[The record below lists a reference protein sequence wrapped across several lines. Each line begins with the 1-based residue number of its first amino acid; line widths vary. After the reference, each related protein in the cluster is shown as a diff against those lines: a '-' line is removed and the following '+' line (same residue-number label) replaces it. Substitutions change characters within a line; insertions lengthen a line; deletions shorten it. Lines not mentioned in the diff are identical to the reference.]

1 MKQAPKEERRRRK
14 PPRVRHAL
22 EYGALRFL
30 AAFLRLL
37 PRRGVELIGRT
48 LGLAVWYGLSSR
60 RRIALCNLE
69 LAFGDAYTESQRKRI
84 ARSSIS
90 HFGYWFL
97 EMMTYEGLD
106 RETLRKRMIYPP
118 ECDRIWREALEE
130 GKGFI
135 FLLTH
140 FSNWELLGLYLGQG
154 AFGPSPTAIVAKA
167 IHNPWIDQWLQR
179 VRTQTGNEL
188 IYAHEAGMK
197 ILRALRRNKAVAIL
211 FDQDTRLDRG
221 GVYSTFFG
229 QGCITY
235 RAVASYSLAT
245 GAPIVSAWCLP
256 LPGGRFEI
264 HLDRVR
270 NFEPSEDREKDVE
283 RLTQLCNDTVED
295 YIRKYP
301 EYYFWVHKRWK
312 HRPPGCPPV
321 YD

>member
-1 MKQAPKEERRRRK
+1 MQDSDEKPKQTALKQVSKEKRRRK
-14 PPRVRHAL
+14 TPRVRHAL
-22 EYGALRFL
+22 EYGALRLL

-37 PRRGVELIGRT
+37 PRRGVEWIGRA

-69 LAFGDAYTESQRKRI
+69 LAFGDAYTESQRRRI
-84 ARSSIS
+84 ARASMS

-97 EMMTYEGLD
+97 EMMTYEGMD
-106 RETLRKRMIYPP
+106 RKPGGAHGLSSGVRSGLERGARKRQ
-118 ECDRIWREALEE
+118 
-130 GKGFI
+130 GFI

-167 IHNPWIDQWLQR
+167 IHNPWIDRWLQR

-197 ILRALRRNKAVAIL
+197 ILRALRQNKAVAIL

-264 HLDRVR
+264 HLDRV
-270 NFEPSEDREKDVE
+270 KDSIP
-283 RLTQLCNDTVED
+283 RR
-295 YIRKYP
+295 IGRKTSS
-301 EYYFWVHKRWK
+301 V
-312 HRPPGCPPV
+312 
-321 YD
+321 